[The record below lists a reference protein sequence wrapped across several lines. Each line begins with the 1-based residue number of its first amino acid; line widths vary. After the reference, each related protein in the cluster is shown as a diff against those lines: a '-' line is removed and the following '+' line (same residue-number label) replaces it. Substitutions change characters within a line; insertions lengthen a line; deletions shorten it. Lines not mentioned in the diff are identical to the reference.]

1 MWEHWTVQ
9 NKTKF
14 MDASDTQKQI
24 LSLRA
29 LWWKIPFCKWFI
41 LCLLAI
47 WEGCL
52 RSFTTLPMLP
62 TYLNKVVVVRWYPL
76 IHKISWLAPIS
87 RCWNVSGG
95 FFCCHL
101 SLHSCTLGSVKNLQ
115 KKCERKF
122 AGKSIRR
129 WQEKRRRHSR
139 LKTLSNAPA
148 GTSTSLGDQ
157 ATSMFTAGTVTATI
171 PSLSVSALAPWVL

>member
-1 MWEHWTVQ
+1 MALACHNSAQTTRDQGLTLFKALQQRWQKNSWACDTSSKAGPQ
-9 NKTKF
+9 KTYF
-14 MDASDTQKQI
+14 SNNTAE
-24 LSLRA
+24 LR
-29 LWWKIPFCKWFI
+29 
-41 LCLLAI
+41 LC
-47 WEGCL
+47 
-52 RSFTTLPMLP
+52 
-62 TYLNKVVVVRWYPL
+62 
-76 IHKISWLAPIS
+76 
-87 RCWNVSGG
+87 

-101 SLHSCTLGSVKNLQ
+101 SLHSCTLESAKNLQ

-129 WQEKRRRHSR
+129 WQEKRSRHSH

-171 PSLSVSALAPWVL
+171 PSLSVSALAP